1 MVRVRIPD
9 RPGSLGVVASAMGT
23 SGADI
28 SAMEIVERGD
38 GWVIDDFMLS
48 VGRRGLVETLVSTC
62 NAIADVKVLWVSRYP
77 DNWGLEGDIEVLNH
91 MTEHP
96 ERAAETLAAHAPRVF
111 HCQWA
116 ALVDRHDGH
125 LIHGSDHSPDFVAGD
140 HHALGGL
147 DELGTRELSSG
158 WLAGW
163 GDSTVAVCPVDDDR
177 ALVLGRHGGPTFLP
191 SEMRRLQ
198 HLAALS

>member
-1 MVRVRIPD
+1 
-9 RPGSLGVVASAMGT
+9 MGT
-23 SGADI
+23 CGADI

-48 VGRRGLVETLVSTC
+48 VSRSGLIETLVGAC
-62 NAIADVKVLWVSRYP
+62 NAIDDVQVVWVSRYP

-91 MTEHP
+91 MTERPQH
-96 ERAAETLAAHAPRVF
+96 AAQTLATHAPRVF

-125 LIHGSDHSPDFVAGD
+125 LLHGSENSPDFAPGD
-140 HHALGGL
+140 HLALGGL
-147 DELGTRELSSG
+147 DELAARDLAAG
-158 WLAGW
+158 WLKGW
-163 GDSTVAVCPVDDDR
+163 GESTVAVCPVDEDR
-177 ALVLGRHGGPTFLP
+177 ALVLGRHGGPDFLP